1 MHQGGP
7 KGSAPLGGP
16 DLSRADTRHESRLTM
31 RRILA
36 KHDKGPDV
44 ALIQELLNRIMPFEG
59 SFRAP
64 RDVPSLWA
72 QAAPRR
78 RGPAAAANPLRA
90 PITLF
95 SWGYVRTWDDLRYFW
110 APGAPAAARHLG
122 HRSKPSHAETGC
134 APSPQVGHGPAQD
147 RRPLRRP
154 YGRRRARI
162 PAPRGPPGSTGSS
175 ARRSGR
181 ASAPRPCSPSAL
193 YVAC

>member
-1 MHQGGP
+1 
-7 KGSAPLGGP
+7 
-16 DLSRADTRHESRLTM
+16 M

-72 QAAPRR
+72 QAAPPR

-95 SWGYVRTWDDLRYFW
+95 SWGYVRTWDDLRYVW
-110 APGAPAAARHLG
+110 APGALAAARHLG
-122 HRSKPSHAETGC
+122 HHSKPSHTETGLHHHHK
-134 APSPQVGHGPAQD
+134 ADMARLKVD
-147 RRPLRRP
+147 
-154 YGRRRARI
+154 GRFGDKTEAGVRE
-162 PAPRGPPGSTGSS
+162 
-175 ARRSGR
+175 
-181 ASAPRPCSPSAL
+181 
-193 YVAC
+193 Y